1 MLVYLKYFLCDVF
14 LLTTLPSVLTTHKH
28 AFNHQPFAVNR
39 SAFYKALEDHDK
51 SMVNIQLEVLK
62 SAPEGLKPA
71 FIGAMLMKRAEFGGT
86 AASKLHYFKEGRK
99 MLESAIKADPE
110 NTEFR
115 LLRLIIQEHAP
126 NFLGYRNN
134 VDQDGEYIRKS
145 YKALPDEVQQAILH
159 YSKKSKFLKLDV
171 S

>member
-1 MLVYLKYFLCDVF
+1 MLLYLKYFLLNI
-14 LLTTLPSVLTTHKH
+14 LLVTTLPSALTIQNH
-28 AFNHQPFAVNR
+28 AFYHQPFDVNR
-39 SAFYKALEDHDK
+39 AAFYKALEEHDK

-62 SAPEGLKPA
+62 SAPEDLKPA

-126 NFLGYRNN
+126 NILGYRNN

-145 YKALPDEVQQAILH
+145 YKALSDEVQQAILR